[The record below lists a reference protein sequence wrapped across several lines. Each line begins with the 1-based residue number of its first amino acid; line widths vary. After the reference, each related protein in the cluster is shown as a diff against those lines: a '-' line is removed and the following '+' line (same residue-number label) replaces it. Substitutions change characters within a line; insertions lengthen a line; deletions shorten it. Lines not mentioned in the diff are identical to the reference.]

1 MAASV
6 HPAQPPGAQG
16 LSRSD
21 ARRNRQRLLDAAAL
35 AFNAEGAGASL
46 DDIARAAGV
55 GNATLYRHFPT
66 RQVLITAVYD
76 DRFRGLCAAAEEFR
90 TTRPALEALTTWLR
104 LVIDH
109 ITGNCGLRDA
119 FIAAHRIDADE
130 QTPELVEWHHLIHAT
145 AQPLLGDA
153 QSAGHIRPDLA
164 ADELLALTTAVARAY
179 NGEPPRADRLLSL
192 ILEGIQR

>member
-1 MAASV
+1 MAAR
-6 HPAQPPGAQG
+6 PPRP
-16 LSRSD
+16 RSD
-21 ARRNRQRLLDAAAL
+21 ARRNRQRLLDAAAA

-66 RQVLITAVYD
+66 RQALITAVYA
-76 DRFRGLCAAAEEFR
+76 DRFHDLCAAADEIAS
-90 TTRPALEALTTWLR
+90 TRLALDALTTWLR

-119 FIAAHRIDADE
+119 FIAAHQIRENE
-130 QTPELVEWHHLIHAT
+130 QTPELVEWHRMTNAA
-145 AQPLLGDA
+145 AQPLLSNA
-153 QSAGHIRPDLA
+153 QSSGQIRPDLT
-164 ADELLALTTAVARAY
+164 ADELLMLTTAVARAY
-179 NGEPPRADRLLSL
+179 DDRPPRADRLLSL